1 VALREYRAVFTI
13 NTEAGEIACVL
24 HLHQLL
30 TTTNSSEEEDGGG
43 ETPRVG
49 AVGGVGR
56 SEKKAPPS
64 GLNSIIRVEISEEEE
79 QERHQMRARKTS
91 KHGK

>member
-1 VALREYRAVFTI
+1 VFTI

-30 TTTNSSEEEDGGG
+30 TPTNSSEEEDGG

-64 GLNSIIRVEISEEEE
+64 ALNSIIRVEISEEEE